1 MLSHEVVNFH
11 EWTPQQA
18 RAYPTNHSFQPTVMY
33 KFSNEVRKSVD
44 KPVSGAEQL
53 DPVRQSWIG
62 KYFIP
67 SGYQP
72 ANPGKNNYVYESE
85 IAKHCNP
92 WAFQILWI
100 GHPDTP
106 KFVALGTGINTVSKP
121 DINYNPGRTTI
132 FIDHN
137 DVIRKIEFL

>member
-1 MLSHEVVNFH
+1 MRRHMLSHEVVNFH

-18 RAYPTNHSFQPTVMY
+18 RAYPTNHSFQPTIMY
-33 KFSNEVRKSVD
+33 RSVD
-44 KPVSGAEQL
+44 KPVSGANEL
-53 DPVRQSWIG
+53 DATRKSWIG

-72 ANPGKNNYVYESE
+72 AKPDKNNYVYEWE
-85 IAKHCNP
+85 IARHCNP
-92 WAFQILWI
+92 WAFQILFI

-106 KFVALGTGINTVSKP
+106 KFMARGTGIDTVSKP

-137 DVIRKIEFL
+137 GLISKVEFM

>member
-33 KFSNEVRKSVD
+33 RKSVD
-44 KPVSGAEQL
+44 KPESGADKL
-53 DPVRQSWIG
+53 DAVRQSWIG

-72 ANPGKNNYVYESE
+72 ANPNKNNYVLERE
-85 IAKHCNP
+85 IARHCNP
-92 WAFQILWI
+92 WAFQILFI
-100 GHPDTP
+100 GRPGAPD
-106 KFVALGTGINTVSKP
+106 FNVRGTNVQSVSKP
-121 DINYNPGRTTI
+121 NINYNPGRTTI
-132 FIDHN
+132 FVDHN
-137 DVIRKIEFL
+137 DVIRKVDFL